1 MAPRRRPVSR
11 PFSQVAAQAQQL
23 YSRGLRV
30 VSLLFDI
37 EQLDRDNASDAD
49 KYEVARLLV
58 RRNLA
63 GNLAALLRG
72 VNELNGLLG
81 GDTPA
86 LSREDEAWLKRRL
99 EGLGKDA

>member
-1 MAPRRRPVSR
+1 MASRRRSVNR
-11 PFSQVAAQAQQL
+11 PFSQVAAHAQQL
-23 YSRGLRV
+23 YGRGLRV

-81 GDTPA
+81 GTRRRSAARMRPGSSA
-86 LSREDEAWLKRRL
+86 SSR
-99 EGLGKDA
+99 G